1 MMRGD
6 NQFQKYNKKECE
18 CFMSRV
24 TLILLGFGFGCLLG
38 IPPTFLKR
46 ASVTLY
52 RVYSGICLSIV
63 ALVLAFR
70 YTQNV
75 VPIDLHGAI
84 IYKELLFF
92 LGVAFGGFYVPFV
105 TAYGFSL
112 WVISQLV
119 RS

>member
-1 MMRGD
+1 
-6 NQFQKYNKKECE
+6 
-18 CFMSRV
+18 MSGI
-24 TLILLGFGFGCLLG
+24 TLMLLGFALGSVLG
-38 IPPTFLKR
+38 IPAMFLKK

-52 RVYSGICLSIV
+52 RVYSGICLSMV
-63 ALVLAFR
+63 ALILAFR

-112 WVISQLV
+112 WVISKLV
-119 RS
+119 QS